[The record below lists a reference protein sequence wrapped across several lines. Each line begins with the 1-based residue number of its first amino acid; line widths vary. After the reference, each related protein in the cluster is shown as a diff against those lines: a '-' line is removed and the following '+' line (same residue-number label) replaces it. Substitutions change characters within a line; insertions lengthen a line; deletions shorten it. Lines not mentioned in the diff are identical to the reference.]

1 MNNLVFIRQVLAFF
15 GYLLVQV
22 IFIKNFDLFNTAFC
36 FLYINFILSL
46 PVYTDRR
53 LLLVLGFVIGF
64 FVDNFYDTLGMHAM
78 SCVLVAY
85 LRPYLILF
93 LFEKT
98 EIYDVSIKENGLAKF
113 LQYTAILVFLHH
125 LCLFSLQQFSAKLWL
140 DVILK
145 TFASTIFT
153 TLMIF
158 IVQYIFFS
166 PFLSNARE

>member
-15 GYLLVQV
+15 AYLLGQV
-22 IFIKNFDLFNTAFC
+22 IFFKNFDLFNVAFC

-53 LLLVLGFVIGF
+53 LLLGLGFVTGF
-64 FVDNFYDTLGMHAM
+64 FVDNFYDTLGMHSM

-93 LFEKT
+93 LSDKT
-98 EIYDVSIKENGLAKF
+98 EIYDISIKENGVPKF
-113 LQYTAILVFLHH
+113 FQYTATLVFLHH
-125 LCLFSLQQFSAKLWL
+125 LCLFSLQQFNASLVL
-140 DVILK
+140 DILLK
-145 TFASTIFT
+145 TFSSTIFT

-158 IVQYIFFS
+158 IIQYLFFS
-166 PFLSNARE
+166 PFLSDARK